1 MVQKKLLVGLIGL
14 SLLLVVT
21 GCAGVVQG
29 SGGVVTETYDVSGF
43 SRLDVSNA
51 VEVDLSQEGKESV
64 SVETDANL
72 LRYLEV
78 EVRGDTLH
86 VGLNDSARGVAI
98 NPSRGIHFT
107 VGVDD
112 LERLEVSGA
121 SNVDAG
127 PLESGDFELSVAG
140 ASDVEIESL
149 EVDSARIEASG
160 SSDVSI
166 GDLRA
171 GKLDA
176 VASGASSV
184 EVSGEAAAQVA
195 DVEGASNYR
204 AGDLQSA
211 ETYVEVSGAS
221 DARLRA
227 SETLQVDASGASHV
241 RYYGSPQV
249 SQQLSGAS
257 DLDRLGQ

>member
-1 MVQKKLLVGLIGL
+1 MVQKKLFVGVIGL
-14 SLLLVVT
+14 SLALVIT
-21 GCAGVVQG
+21 GCMGIVQG
-29 SGGVVTETYDVSGF
+29 SSNVVTETYDVSGF

-51 VEVDLSQEGKESV
+51 VQVDLSQEGDESV

-86 VGLNDSARGVAI
+86 VGLNDSARGVTI

-107 VGVDD
+107 IGVDD

-121 SNVDAG
+121 SNVVSG
-127 PLESGDFELSVAG
+127 PLESGDFELSVSG
-140 ASDVEIESL
+140 ASDVVIESL
-149 EVDSARIEASG
+149 DVESARIEASG
-160 SSDVSI
+160 SSDVSV
-166 GDLRA
+166 GELQA
-171 GKLDA
+171 EELDA
-176 VASGASSV
+176 TASGASTVKV
-184 EVSGEAAAQVA
+184 EGEAADQVA
-195 DVEGASNYR
+195 DVQGASHYR

-211 ETYVEVSGAS
+211 EAYIEISGAS
-221 DARLRA
+221 DAELRA
-227 SETLQVDASGASHV
+227 DESLQVDASGASNV

-257 DLDRLGQ
+257 DLEHLAR